1 MLLFLFNCFVIVA
14 AINILYYLSFSNFLY
29 TKDRSHLFTK
39 VNLPVSIIICAK
51 NESENLKKNLPKLLQ
66 QDYSEFEIILI
77 NDSSSDDSL
86 EVMED
91 FELKD
96 SRITVVNVQSNE
108 RFWGNKKYALTLGIK
123 KAKFEQLLFTDAD
136 CYPNSSRWIAEMMQ
150 GFQADK
156 SLVLG
161 YGGYEFRRKSFL
173 NKIIRFE
180 TLLTA
185 IQYFSAAKRGRAYMG
200 VGRNLAYTAAEF
212 YNNNGFVSH
221 MNILSGDDDLFVNKI
236 ATKKNTSIVINKDS
250 FTYST
255 PKQKWKEWLKQK
267 RRHVSTASYYK
278 KTQKI
283 KLGLFYLSQL
293 LFWLLSLTLIFFY
306 DWRWVLSIFLV
317 RTLVMYFTYSKAT
330 KVFNEKDLLW
340 MLPFQ
345 DLVIVLLQIFIFI
358 NNLFSKPIHWK

>member
-29 TKDRSHLFTK
+29 AKDKSHLLNK
-39 VNLPVSIIICAK
+39 VSLPVSIIVCAK

-66 QDYSEFEIILI
+66 QDYPEFEIILI

-86 EVMED
+86 EVMEE

-96 SRITVVNVQSNE
+96 ARITIVNVQSNE

-136 CYPNSSRWIAEMMQ
+136 CYPSSSRWILEMMQ
-150 GFQADK
+150 GFQTDK

-161 YGGYEFRRKSFL
+161 YGGYELRKKSFL

-200 VGRNLAYTAAEF
+200 VGRNLAYTATEF
-212 YNNNGFVSH
+212 YENNGFVSH
-221 MNILSGDDDLFVNKI
+221 MNILSGDDDLFVNQV
-236 ATKKNTSIVINKDS
+236 ATKKNTSIILPEDS
-250 FTYST
+250 FTYSP
-255 PKQKWKEWLKQK
+255 PKLEWKEWFKQK
-267 RRHVSTASYYK
+267 RRHVSTANHYK
-278 KTQKI
+278 KIQQL

-293 LFWLLSLTLIFFY
+293 LFWLLSFTLIFFY
-306 DWRWVLSIFLV
+306 DWKWVLSIFLL
-317 RTLVMYFTYSKAT
+317 RTLVLYFVYSKAT
-330 KVFNEKDLLW
+330 KIFKEKDLMW
-340 MLPFQ
+340 ILPFQ
-345 DLVIVLLQIFIFI
+345 DLALVLLQIFIFM
-358 NNLFSKPIHWK
+358 NNFFSKPIHWK